1 MSFLVLLLALLL
13 EKFSGVRAWIQRDG
27 LILDLLRRAEATQ
40 PRPWLVLAG
49 LVLAPC
55 LVLWL
60 ILTLLAPL
68 AYGWLLLPLHLL
80 VMLFALG
87 RGDVLVALGPFRDAW
102 RREDSQ
108 AAYHAAQRDLGI
120 EAEESGELIQRVR
133 GHLVWQAYQGFF
145 AVIFWYALLGPL
157 PVLAYRLLALIQEHG
172 SQQDLKDLAGQLRHA
187 FDWLPARALAGTFA
201 LVGQFEA
208 VLNGLLERL
217 LDWNATAH
225 ALLADSALAAT
236 NLQGAAEPADDSG
249 LDRLWLLLV
258 RSAIGWYLLF
268 ALWTILV

>member
-1 MSFLVLLLALLL
+1 
-13 EKFSGVRAWIQRDG
+13 
-27 LILDLLRRAEATQ
+27 
-40 PRPWLVLAG
+40 RPWLVLAG

-208 VLNGLLERL
+208 VLNGLLGRRR
-217 LDWNATAH
+217 DGDGTAR
-225 ALLADSALAAT
+225 ARRADSALAAT